1 MRCGSGSASAANE
14 WVGLPLC
21 GIRIAAILAS
31 RAAPT
36 GTGRAGRPAGVAQAT
51 PRSLR
56 LEAQDVALSRL
67 KHGFESRRERQIN
80 RRSRRQRAQ
89 RRSDATGPAPADTI
103 ALPPL
108 AGEGNGMGK
117 ARAVRGLPLSGPRHI
132 PARHDGALVWAAS
145 DARVPRGPSPYE

>member
-1 MRCGSGSASAANE
+1 MRCGSGSASEANE
-14 WVGLPLC
+14 WLWLPLC

-67 KHGFESRRERQIN
+67 KHGFESRRERHI
-80 RRSRRQRAQ
+80 SVGP
-89 RRSDATGPAPADTI
+89 DARPHNAAAMQSEPAPANTI

-108 AGEGNGMGK
+108 AGEGNGKIG
-117 ARAVRGLPLSGPRHI
+117 RAHV
-132 PARHDGALVWAAS
+132 
-145 DARVPRGPSPYE
+145 

>member
-14 WVGLPLC
+14 WVGLPLF

-67 KHGFESRRERQIN
+67 HHGFESRQESPIIIGH
-80 RRSRRQRAQ
+80 
-89 RRSDATGPAPADTI
+89 DATAPTGAAIPT
-103 ALPPL
+103 ARPTPTTPPIPP
-108 AGEGNGMGK
+108 K
-117 ARAVRGLPLSGPRHI
+117 RGH
-132 PARHDGALVWAAS
+132 
-145 DARVPRGPSPYE
+145 

>member
-67 KHGFESRRERQIN
+67 KHGFESRRERQIIVGT
-80 RRSRRQRAQ
+80 
-89 RRSDATGPAPADTI
+89 D
-103 ALPPL
+103 
-108 AGEGNGMGK
+108 
-117 ARAVRGLPLSGPRHI
+117 ARARN
-132 PARHDGALVWAAS
+132 GAAMRSEEHTSELQSLMRISYAVFCL
-145 DARVPRGPSPYE
+145 